1 MKSPLHIDFFSV
13 GKTKDNIK
21 EAGWST
27 DSSQIYLSYLD
38 MKIFKRGN
46 LRFLMLNTGIG
57 TTCIR

>member
-46 LRFLMLNTGIG
+46 FGKVA
-57 TTCIR
+57 

>member
-27 DSSQIYLSYLD
+27 VG
-38 MKIFKRGN
+38 KVA
-46 LRFLMLNTGIG
+46 
-57 TTCIR
+57 